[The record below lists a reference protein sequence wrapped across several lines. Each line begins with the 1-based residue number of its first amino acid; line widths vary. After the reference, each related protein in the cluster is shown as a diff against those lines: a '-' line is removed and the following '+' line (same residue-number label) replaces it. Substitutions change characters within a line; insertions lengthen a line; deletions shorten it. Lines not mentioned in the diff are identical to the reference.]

1 MATNF
6 DIALPKELAILP
18 IHGAVLMP
26 KSQLVLPIIDV
37 EHLSIIADAVRDDMY
52 LGVVQPISPI
62 SNSSDHPILFNTG
75 TLAKITELSEVE
87 EGRIL
92 ITLTGIC
99 RFKVEKEINK
109 DGHYRV
115 FEVDYDHYLLD
126 LVENSDDNINR
137 ERLLAALR
145 NYFKTFDLSPNWQEI
160 NNTPDQKLIRAL
172 TMACPFDPREK
183 QALLESP
190 TLLQQSEVMTT
201 LIEIASFGNP
211 NDLQLIH

>member
-1 MATNF
+1 M
-6 DIALPKELAILP
+6 
-18 IHGAVLMP
+18 
-26 KSQLVLPIIDV
+26 
-37 EHLSIIADAVRDDMY
+37 
-52 LGVVQPISPI
+52 
-62 SNSSDHPILFNTG
+62 
-75 TLAKITELSEVE
+75 
-87 EGRIL
+87 
-92 ITLTGIC
+92 
-99 RFKVEKEINK
+99 
-109 DGHYRV
+109 